1 MGNLKITP
9 PGFKKEL
16 LLKLIQEHHL
26 TGVLLTSPENVYY
39 TTGYPTL
46 PGSGNP
52 IIFALQN
59 QFPYYVY
66 ISVEGKVTLVGWMGA
81 LNGID
86 FAADDSRFFFNHSSA
101 LEELSNVLKENLSGQ
116 ATLGV
121 ESTCSMAVLD
131 TLKAAL
137 DEHVPALFNVDPLMT
152 QLRLIKSPAEIE
164 LIKRST
170 AVVEAAVAE
179 LSEIVHVGMTRR
191 QLIQEAKTRMMA
203 HGADAIDHVT
213 AGFGTANLEVEIE
226 QTLEPNQLVQLDLGA
241 SVRGYVSDNRRILY
255 SGEVTDEIRQPHE
268 KVCAIIDQMGA
279 ALKPGARFPQIYQMA
294 YERFTQEN
302 LAPLFMNA
310 GHTIGL
316 QTEEVWLIEDNDVEV
331 QPGMVVNIEVY
342 TAHITG
348 EPIGDEETFVVTP
361 TGSERI
367 TQLPR
372 AIKSVK

>member
-1 MGNLKITP
+1 MDNVKVTP
-9 PGFKKEL
+9 PGFKKES
-16 LLKLIQEHHL
+16 LLKLMQEHHL
-26 TGVLLTSPENVYY
+26 AGVLLTSAENVYY

-66 ISVEGKVTLVGWMGA
+66 ISADGKVTLVGWMGA
-81 LNGID
+81 LNGVD
-86 FAADDSRFFFNHSSA
+86 FAVDESRFFFNHDTA
-101 LEELSNVLKENLSGQ
+101 LEELSNVLKENLSGP

-121 ESTCSMAVLD
+121 ESTCPMLVLD
-131 TLKAAL
+131 ILKAAL
-137 DEHVPALFNVDPLMT
+137 EGHTPALFNVDPLIT

-170 AVVEAAVAE
+170 AIAEEAVSE
-179 LSEIVHVGMTRR
+179 LSETVHVGITRR
-191 QLIQEAKTRMMA
+191 QLLQDAKIRMMM

-213 AGFGTANLEVEIE
+213 AGFGTANLEVELE

-241 SVRGYVSDNRRILY
+241 SLRGYVSDNRRILY

-268 KVCAIIDQMGA
+268 KVCAIIDEMGA
-279 ALKPGARFPQIYQMA
+279 ALKPGAVFSRIYQMA
-294 YERFTQEN
+294 FERFTQEN
-302 LAPLFMNA
+302 LIPLFMNA

-316 QTEEVWLIEDNDVEV
+316 QTEEVWLIEGSDIVV
-331 QPGMVVNIEVY
+331 QPGMVMNIEVY
-342 TAHITG
+342 TPHSTG

-361 TGSERI
+361 SGSERI